1 LERDQSPLTRQ
12 KYSFF
17 GKIFT
22 IEPVLI
28 KGEVILT
35 GSPSFGAEFNFEVEL
50 EEIFFIINLIYL
62 YRITKK

>member
-1 LERDQSPLTRQ
+1 MIKAPLTRQ
-12 KYSFF
+12 EYSFF

-22 IEPVLI
+22 NEPVLI
-28 KGEVILT
+28 KREVILID
-35 GSPSFGAEFNFEVEL
+35 SPSFGADINSEVEL